1 MEAFAFGNCSQ
12 TIKSQ
17 IIFFYSP
24 FCSRKIIPPPHP
36 PRFGNDEKEKPT
48 KLIVSGTI
56 FINSFLIENKCLINL
71 KCFNQ
76 RAQVKSGRIMTDIM
90 GSIAYCTLHQDVHA
104 RRSPGWRYSSLETQG
119 RRFSWMA
126 KVNPVTGWRN
136 HVLFYLLPKVML
148 GRKNK
153 PGELLFESQMLYI
166 F

>member
-1 MEAFAFGNCSQ
+1 MEAFPLGNCSQ

-36 PRFGNDEKEKPT
+36 LALLVMVRKKEKSI
-48 KLIVSGTI
+48 KLIVSGTM

-90 GSIAYCTLHQDVHA
+90 GSITYCTLHQDVHA
-104 RRSPGWRYSSLETQG
+104 RRSLGYKAQLL
-119 RRFSWMA
+119 
-126 KVNPVTGWRN
+126 RN
-136 HVLFYLLPKVML
+136 AVQAFLMNGK
-148 GRKNK
+148 
-153 PGELLFESQMLYI
+153 S
-166 F
+166 